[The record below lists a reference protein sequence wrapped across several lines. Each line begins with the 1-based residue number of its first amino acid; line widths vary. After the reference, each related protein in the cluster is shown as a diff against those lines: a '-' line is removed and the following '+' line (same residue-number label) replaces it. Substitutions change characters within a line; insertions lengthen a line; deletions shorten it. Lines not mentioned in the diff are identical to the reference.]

1 MLFTSFSFFV
11 LLVITFLIYYLPFNF
26 FKKSNSQLLILIFS
40 SLIFYGYREPSLLL
54 LLAFS
59 GTVNVFTSYYVTYGK
74 VKNRFLTASVG
85 VIINLVILAF
95 FKYSPLIGTTFF
107 NTENGIGIFLITIP
121 LPIGISFFTFEG
133 ISLVIDTYK
142 GHTDSKFKNLVSPSF
157 LIHIRNSFF
166 FIVFFP
172 HLVSGPILKAHDF
185 IPQIGYKKF
194 IEIDWEYCFRT
205 LLLGFFLKLVIADN
219 LKDFTSQIEYP
230 GFTTLSSITLVT
242 LLIGYSFQIFADFAG
257 YSLIALGLAGLFGYV
272 LMQNFNYPYI
282 STSFSEFWRRWH
294 ISLSTFLREYLYFPL
309 GGNKKGKFRTY
320 LNLFITMILGGLWHG
335 AGWSYAVWGA
345 FHGLA
350 LAIERLINDKW
361 KFVYKP
367 YSFYFYFKIIFI
379 FLMVSLAWLLFK
391 LPNFNQ
397 AIFYI
402 KAILSNFSY
411 AVNYII
417 IFLILFYSL
426 PVILLHFLY
435 LKKQKSP
442 AFLQKWNFVLYAIL
456 LFLIITN
463 SGTAGAFIYFQ
474 F

>member
-11 LLVITFLIYYLPFNF
+11 LLVITFIIYYLPFPF
-26 FKKSNSQLLILIFS
+26 FKKANTQILVLIIS
-40 SLIFYGYREPSLLL
+40 SLIFYGYNTPSLLF

-59 GTVNVFTSYYVTYGK
+59 GTINVITSYYVTYGL
-74 VKNRFLTASVG
+74 VKNRFILATTGIV
-85 VIINLVILAF
+85 INLLVLAF
-95 FKYSPLIGTTFF
+95 FKYSPLIGVTFF
-107 NTENGIGIFLITIP
+107 NTENGIGNFLITIP

-142 GHTDSKFKNLVSPSF
+142 GHTEDKFKNLVNPSF
-157 LIHIRNSFF
+157 VKHVRNSFF

-185 IPQIGYKKF
+185 IPQIGNKEFKN
-194 IEIDWEYCFRT
+194 IDWDYCFRT
-205 LLLGFFLKLVIADN
+205 LVLGFFLKLVIADN

-230 GFTTLSSITLVT
+230 GFTTLSSVTLLT

-272 LMQNFNYPYI
+272 LMQNFNFPYI

-294 ISLSTFLREYLYFPL
+294 ISLSTFLKEYLYFPL
-309 GGNKKGKFRTY
+309 GGNRKGKIRTY
-320 LNLFITMILGGLWHG
+320 INLSITMILGGLWHG

-350 LAIERLINDKW
+350 LAIERLINDRW

-367 YSFYFYFKIIFI
+367 YSFFFFFKILFI

-391 LPNFNQ
+391 LPNFSQ
-397 AIFYI
+397 AIFYV
-402 KAILSNFSY
+402 KAIGSNFSY

-417 IFLILFYSL
+417 IFLVLLYSL
-426 PVILLHFLY
+426 PVIILHSLY
-435 LKKQKSP
+435 LKRQINPS
-442 AFLQKWNFVLYAIL
+442 FLTKWNYLLYGIL